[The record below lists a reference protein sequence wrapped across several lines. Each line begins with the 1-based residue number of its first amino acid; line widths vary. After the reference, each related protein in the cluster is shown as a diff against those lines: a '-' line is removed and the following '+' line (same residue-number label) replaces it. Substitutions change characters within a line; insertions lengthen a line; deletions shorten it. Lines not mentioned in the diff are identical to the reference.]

1 MNTPT
6 KDNTKLNQIHT
17 QINNLGELKASGY
30 QSKTLTQE
38 LRANLANKIR
48 SGEKVFDHIIG
59 YDETVIPE
67 LERAVLAGHSINFL
81 GLRGQGK
88 TKMARLLVQLLD
100 EYVPVIAGS
109 VLNEDPLNPITTA
122 SEKLIA
128 EKGDETPINW
138 WHRSDRYAEKLA
150 TPDVNIADLI
160 GDIDPIKAAH
170 LKLSL
175 SDEQA
180 INYGIIP
187 RSNRGLFVINEL
199 PDLQARIQVALFNLL
214 QEGDLQI
221 RGHKFRIAMD
231 VQFVFTSNPE
241 DYTNRG
247 SIITPLKDRI
257 QSQIYTHYPE
267 SNLIG
272 RSITKQEIKKQKGQ
286 ENIAVSELIEKLI
299 EQIAIEARKSEFID
313 SKSGVSARLP
323 ITAYEN
329 ILSAVERR
337 MLINGDKKGS
347 ARIGDLSA
355 AIPAIIGKIEMVYE
369 GEQEGAPQVA
379 KHLISEAVKSIAP
392 AYFKNI
398 EQLGSKRPAQEIK
411 EEYMPIASWFET
423 GNQIDLTND
432 MTQSAY
438 QKALNDVGGLEDKVK
453 DLASDAEERILLKE
467 FLLTALAAFSI
478 VERKDL
484 RTSISFQDYF
494 SSVVGGLR

>member
-1 MNTPT
+1 MNNDIQT
-6 KDNTKLNQIHT
+6 
-17 QINNLGELKASGY
+17 LGALKASGY
-30 QSKTLTQE
+30 KYRTLTEE
-38 LRANLANKIR
+38 LRSNLIQKIK
-48 SGEKVFDHIIG
+48 SGDKVFDNIIG
-59 YDETVIPE
+59 YDDTVIPE

-109 VLNEDPLNPITTA
+109 VLNEDPLQPITSA
-122 SEKLIA
+122 SVKLIK
-128 EKGDETPINW
+128 EKGDETPITW

-175 SDEQA
+175 SDEEA

-199 PDLQARIQVALFNLL
+199 PDLQPRIQVALFNLL

-221 RGHKFRIAMD
+221 RGHKFRVPMD

-267 SNLIG
+267 SNLVG
-272 RSITKQEIKKQKGQ
+272 RTITKQEVKKQKGQ
-286 ENIAVSELIEKLI
+286 EKIVVPEVIEKLI

-313 SKSGVSARLP
+313 AKSGVSARLP
-323 ITAYEN
+323 ISAYEN
-329 ILSAVERR
+329 ILSSVERR
-337 MLINGDKKGS
+337 MLINGDKAGT
-347 ARIGDLSA
+347 ARIGDLTA

-369 GEQEGAPQVA
+369 GEQEGAPNVA
-379 KHLISEAVKSIAP
+379 RHLISKAIRSIAP
-392 AYFKNI
+392 DYFENI
-398 EQLGSKRPAQEIK
+398 DQLSNKRAPQELK
-411 EEYMPIASWFET
+411 EEYLQMTSWFES
-423 GNQIDLTND
+423 GNQIDITNE
-432 MTQSAY
+432 MPQLEY
-438 QKALNDVGGLEDKVK
+438 EKALNSIEGIHEKVK
-453 DLASDAEERILLKE
+453 EVTSVVAEQAVFKE

-478 VERKDL
+478 LERKDL
-484 RTSISFQDYF
+484 RRSVSFQDYF
-494 SSVVGGLR
+494 SSVVGGLN

>member
-1 MNTPT
+1 MNT
-6 KDNTKLNQIHT
+6 QIKT
-17 QINNLGELKASGY
+17 LGALKASGY
-30 QSKTLTQE
+30 KSKTLTEE
-38 LRANLANKIR
+38 LRANLSEKIK
-48 SGEKVFDHIIG
+48 SGAKVFEHIIG
-59 YDETVIPE
+59 YDDTVIPE

-100 EYVPVIAGS
+100 EYVPVISGS
-109 VLNEDPLNPITTA
+109 ALNEDPLKPITNA
-122 SEKLIA
+122 SEKIIA
-128 EKGDETPINW
+128 EKGDETPISW
-138 WHRSDRYAEKLA
+138 WHRSERYAEKLA

-175 SDEQA
+175 SDEEA

-199 PDLQARIQVALFNLL
+199 PDLQPRIQVALFNLL

-221 RGHKFRIAMD
+221 RGHKFRIPMD

-272 RSITKQEIKKQKGQ
+272 RTITKQEIKRQKGQ
-286 ENIAVSELIEKLI
+286 ENIFVSEVIEKLI

-313 SKSGVSARLP
+313 AKSGVSARLP
-323 ITAYEN
+323 ISAYEN
-329 ILSAVERR
+329 ILSSVERR
-337 MLINGDKKGS
+337 MLVNGDNHGT
-347 ARIGDLSA
+347 ARIGDLTA
-355 AIPAIIGKIEMVYE
+355 TIPAIIGKIEMVYE
-369 GEQEGAPQVA
+369 GEQEGAPNVA
-379 KHLISEAVKSIAP
+379 RHLISEAIRSIAP
-392 AYFKNI
+392 EYFKNI
-398 EQLGSKRPAQEIK
+398 DHLSKKRASQELK
-411 EEYMPIASWFET
+411 EKYLEITSWFEN
-423 GNQIDLTND
+423 GSQVDLTNE
-432 MTQSAY
+432 MTQVAY
-438 QKALNDVGGLEDKVK
+438 EDALNSVEGINEKVSGIT
-453 DLASDAEERILLKE
+453 SDTSEQATLKE

-478 VERKDL
+478 LERKDL
-484 RTSISFQDYF
+484 RTSVSFQDYF
-494 SSVVGGLR
+494 SSVIGGLK

>member
-1 MNTPT
+1 MNTEIKT
-6 KDNTKLNQIHT
+6 
-17 QINNLGELKASGY
+17 LGALKASGY
-30 QSKTLTQE
+30 ESKTLTEE
-38 LRANLANKIR
+38 LRANLSAKIK
-48 SGEKVFDHIIG
+48 SGEKVFNNIIG

-100 EYVPVIAGS
+100 EYVPIITGS
-109 VLNEDPLNPITTA
+109 ALNEDPLNPITAA
-122 SEKLIA
+122 SEKLIVLQ
-128 EKGDETPINW
+128 GDETPVSW
-138 WHRSDRYAEKLA
+138 WHRSERYAEKLA

-175 SDEQA
+175 SDEEA

-199 PDLQARIQVALFNLL
+199 PDLQPRIQVALFNLL

-221 RGHKFRIAMD
+221 RGHKFRIPMD

-272 RSITKQEIKKQKGQ
+272 RTITKQEVKRQKGQ
-286 ENIAVSELIEKLI
+286 ENIVVPEVIEKLI

-323 ITAYEN
+323 ISAYEN
-329 ILSAVERR
+329 ILSSVERR
-337 MLINGDKKGS
+337 MLVNGDSNGT
-347 ARIGDLSA
+347 ARIGDLTA
-355 AIPAIIGKIEMVYE
+355 TIPAIIGKIEMVYE
-369 GEQEGAPQVA
+369 GEQEGAPNVA
-379 KHLISEAVKSIAP
+379 RHLISEAIRSIAP
-392 AYFKNI
+392 EYFKNI
-398 EQLGSKRPAQEIK
+398 DRLSKKSASPELK
-411 EEYMPIASWFET
+411 EEYLAITTWFES
-423 GNQIDLTND
+423 GNQVDLTNE
-432 MTQSAY
+432 MTELAY
-438 QKALNDVGGLEDKVK
+438 EEALNNIGGVSEKVSEVNA
-453 DLASDAEERILLKE
+453 DDSEEVILKE

-478 VERKDL
+478 LERKDL
-484 RTSISFQDYF
+484 RTSVSFQDYF
-494 SSVVGGLR
+494 SSVIGGLQ

>member
-1 MNTPT
+1 MNT
-6 KDNTKLNQIHT
+6 QIAT
-17 QINNLGELKASGY
+17 LGALKASGY
-30 QSKTLTQE
+30 ESKTLTEE
-38 LRANLANKIR
+38 LRDNLSAKIK
-48 SGEKVFDHIIG
+48 SGAKVFENIIG
-59 YDETVIPE
+59 YDDTVIPE

-100 EYVPVIAGS
+100 EYVPVISGS
-109 VLNEDPLNPITTA
+109 ALNEDPLKPITTA

-128 EKGDETPINW
+128 EKGDATPVSW
-138 WHRSDRYAEKLA
+138 WHRSKRYAEKLA

-170 LKLSL
+170 HKLSL
-175 SDEQA
+175 SDEEA

-199 PDLQARIQVALFNLL
+199 PDLQPRIQVALFNLL

-221 RGHKFRIAMD
+221 RGHKFRIPMD

-272 RSITKQEIKKQKGQ
+272 RTITKQEIKRQKGQ
-286 ENIAVSELIEKLI
+286 GNIVVPEVIEKLI

-313 SKSGVSARLP
+313 AKSGVSARLP
-323 ITAYEN
+323 ISAYEN
-329 ILSAVERR
+329 VLSAVERR
-337 MLINGDKKGS
+337 MLINGDKHGT
-347 ARIGDLSA
+347 ARIGDLTA

-369 GEQEGAPQVA
+369 GEQEGAPNVA
-379 KHLISEAVKSIAP
+379 RHLISEATRSIAP
-392 AYFKNI
+392 EYFKNI
-398 EQLGSKRPAQEIK
+398 DQLSKKRASQELK
-411 EEYMPIASWFET
+411 EAYLEITSWFES
-423 GNQIDLTND
+423 GNQIDLTNE
-432 MTQSAY
+432 MTEAAY
-438 QKALNDVGGLEDKVK
+438 EEALNSIDCLDKKVSEVS
-453 DLASDAEERILLKE
+453 SDTSEKSVLKE

-478 VERKDL
+478 LERKDL
-484 RTSISFQDYF
+484 RTSVSFQDYF
-494 SSVVGGLR
+494 SSVIGGLK